1 MNGEYMPSNFKAVIL
16 AAFVAV
22 APLSATLAH
31 AAPAPAYSTQKT
43 TVGDLFA
50 NPHTKAIVEKQFPGI
65 SSDLR
70 MALAKGKTFRELS
83 AMKPKDIPAEKLDII
98 DAELAKISH

>member
-1 MNGEYMPSNFKAVIL
+1 MSSNLKALVL
-16 AAFVAV
+16 AAFVLA
-22 APLSATLAH
+22 APLSVTVAQ

-50 NPHTKAIVEKQFPGI
+50 NPQAKAIVEKQFPGI

-70 MALAKGKTFRELS
+70 MMMAKGMTFRELN
-83 AMKPKDIPAEKLDII
+83 AKNPTQIPAAKLDII
-98 DAELAKISH
+98 DAELAKLP

>member
-1 MNGEYMPSNFKAVIL
+1 MSSSFKALIL
-16 AAFVAV
+16 AAVVLA
-22 APLSATLAH
+22 APLSATVAQ
-31 AAPAPAYSTQKT
+31 AAPAYSTQTT

-50 NPHTKAIVEKQFPGI
+50 NPATKAIVEKQFPGI

-83 AMKPKDIPAEKLDII
+83 AMNPKGIPPEKLNII
-98 DAELAKISH
+98 DAELAKLPK